1 VPEFD
6 LVLENVKICDGSG
19 EPAYCGS
26 VALRRGKIVGVGA
39 VPAHGSPTLDVAGKV
54 VSPGFIDPHTHFDA
68 QLVWD
73 GLVTPAVEH
82 GVTTVITGNCS
93 LSLAPVRE
101 HDREFVGATFRKIEE
116 MPKSAFDAGLSWD
129 WETFDDYVAA
139 IRPGLGVNVGAL
151 VGHSMLRLW
160 VMGKESRERAATT
173 AELAEM
179 QDLLRRCIVAGAIG
193 MSTSWV
199 DIDHENRPVPAR
211 LASADELDALCAVLG
226 EHGRVLQAVPEFWN
240 RDLILTRIDMLADL
254 SRKHGIAT
262 TFSPVFHSN
271 AQPELTAEIIGRV
284 KLQSAHG
291 ARVVPQMQTRPI
303 DLSFDTDASFSLYG
317 QMPTWWQTLLM
328 APAERRAAVL
338 DPDHRARLIGEM
350 EGAHSPMGLE
360 VDYRKAYVKRA
371 AAPENKELEGRV
383 LGDLADE
390 RGCTVAEVILD
401 ISLSE
406 AFGTS
411 FGLDA
416 VGHNDLA
423 TIAGF
428 LAEPLVGIGAG
439 DGGAH
444 VSNFA
449 TYGDTCFL
457 FSEFVRRQ
465 GAMSLEMAVRKLTYD
480 VAQTWGLNDRGLIRP
495 GYAADLV
502 IFDPDVVDRGP
513 EIAVEDLPGSGYRYI
528 RRASGIEAVFVN
540 GELVYSQGEGY
551 SDARGGQML
560 PLSA

>member
-1 VPEFD
+1 MKQFD
-6 LVLENVKICDGSG
+6 LVLVNARICDGSG
-19 EPAYCGS
+19 EAEYGGS
-26 VALRRGKIVGVGA
+26 VALQGGKIVAVGT
-39 VPAHGSPTLDVAGKV
+39 VPADGSPTFDVGGKV
-54 VSPGFIDPHTHFDA
+54 VSPGFIDPHTHYDA

-73 GLVTPAVEH
+73 GLLMPAVEH
-82 GVTTVITGNCS
+82 GVTTVVTGNCS
-93 LSLAPVRE
+93 LSLAPVRAR
-101 HDREFVGATFRKIEE
+101 DREIVGATFRKIEE

-129 WETFDDYVAA
+129 WETFEDYAA
-139 IRPGLGVNVGAL
+139 TIRTGLGVNVGVL

-160 VMGKESRERAATT
+160 VMGEASRERSAT
-173 AELAEM
+173 AEETVQM
-179 QDLLRRCIVAGAIG
+179 QDLLRQCIAAGALG

-226 EHGRVLQAVPEFWN
+226 EEGRALQAVPEFWD
-240 RDLILTRIDMLADL
+240 RDLVLARIDMLADL
-254 SRKHGIAT
+254 SRRHGIMT

-271 AQPELTAEIIGRV
+271 AQPGLTDEIIGRV

-303 DLSFDTDASFSLYG
+303 DLSFDANASFSLYG
-317 QMPTWWQTLLM
+317 KMPTWWQTLLL
-328 APAERRAAVL
+328 PGSERRAAVL
-338 DPDHRARLIGEM
+338 DPERRARLIAEM
-350 EGAHSPMGLE
+350 EGDHSPMGLE

-371 AAPENKELEGRV
+371 VRPENKKLEGRII
-383 LGDLADE
+383 GDLADE

-401 ISLSE
+401 ISLSDDFE
-406 AFGTS
+406 TS

-423 TIAGF
+423 AIAGF
-428 LAEPLVGIGAG
+428 LAEPLVAIGAG

-457 FSEFVRRQ
+457 FSEFVRRRS
-465 GAMSLEMAVRKLTYD
+465 AMSLETAVHKLTHD
-480 VAQTWGLNDRGLIRP
+480 VARTWGLKDRGLIRP
-495 GYAADLV
+495 GFAADLV

-513 EIAVEDLPGSGYRYI
+513 EIAVGDLPGGGYRYI
-528 RRASGIEAVFVN
+528 RRASGIETVFVN
-540 GELVYSQGEGY
+540 GALVYSQADGY
-551 SDARGGQML
+551 SDARAGQML
-560 PLSA
+560 PLAA

>member
-1 VPEFD
+1 
-6 LVLENVKICDGSG
+6 
-19 EPAYCGS
+19 
-26 VALRRGKIVGVGA
+26 
-39 VPAHGSPTLDVAGKV
+39 
-54 VSPGFIDPHTHFDA
+54 
-68 QLVWD
+68 
-73 GLVTPAVEH
+73 
-82 GVTTVITGNCS
+82 
-93 LSLAPVRE
+93 
-101 HDREFVGATFRKIEE
+101 
-116 MPKSAFDAGLSWD
+116 
-129 WETFDDYVAA
+129 
-139 IRPGLGVNVGAL
+139 
-151 VGHSMLRLW
+151 
-160 VMGKESRERAATT
+160 
-173 AELAEM
+173 
-179 QDLLRRCIVAGAIG
+179 
-193 MSTSWV
+193 
-199 DIDHENRPVPAR
+199 
-211 LASADELDALCAVLG
+211 
-226 EHGRVLQAVPEFWN
+226 
-240 RDLILTRIDMLADL
+240 
-254 SRKHGIAT
+254 
-262 TFSPVFHSN
+262 
-271 AQPELTAEIIGRV
+271 
-284 KLQSAHG
+284 
-291 ARVVPQMQTRPI
+291 
-303 DLSFDTDASFSLYG
+303 
-317 QMPTWWQTLLM
+317 
-328 APAERRAAVL
+328 
-338 DPDHRARLIGEM
+338 
-350 EGAHSPMGLE
+350 
-360 VDYRKAYVKRA
+360 VKRA
-371 AAPENKELEGRV
+371 AAPENKELGGRV

-406 AFGTS
+406 DFGTS